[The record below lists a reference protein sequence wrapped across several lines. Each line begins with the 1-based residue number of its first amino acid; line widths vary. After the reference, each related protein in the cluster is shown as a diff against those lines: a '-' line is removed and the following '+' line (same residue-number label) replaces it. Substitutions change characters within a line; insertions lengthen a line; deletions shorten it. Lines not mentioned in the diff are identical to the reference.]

1 MLSSGL
7 GTGLFSFLLSG
18 LSYPSAMHLVKRSV
32 LLCSL
37 SAALT
42 LCVALPAGTQA
53 APYIHPKSFDIPGLL
68 PPPPVPGSEQ
78 YRIDTGF
85 LKNARATATQEQI
98 DRGNKASHDSVFDY
112 SETLGDW
119 FNAKDLPETAALFKE
134 VTSESKEAID
144 LAKNYFARN
153 RPLSWKESG
162 DHEKSVGYAYPS
174 GHTTR
179 AFVWA
184 NLLAAAFPQE
194 TKALH
199 RQARQKA
206 WYRVILGRHFPAD
219 VRAGKLYGQFLAKQ
233 FLKNP
238 GFLAKWSEACE
249 EMHAARKAAHAVHH
263 DKGTGLPP
271 DGKPAIPGV

>member
-1 MLSSGL
+1 MCFFRSLGPQLAVAFMALLLAAAVPSSQAKP
-7 GTGLFSFLLSG
+7 FIDPS
-18 LSYPSAMHLVKRSV
+18 SY
-32 LLCSL
+32 
-37 SAALT
+37 
-42 LCVALPAGTQA
+42 
-53 APYIHPKSFDIPGLL
+53 DIKAIL
-68 PPPPVPGSEQ
+68 PPPPAPGSEQ

-85 LKNARATATQEQI
+85 LKNARAASTQEQI

-119 FNAKDLPETAALFKE
+119 FNAKDLPKTAALFKE
-134 VTSESKEAID
+134 VTGETKESIE
-144 LAKNYFARN
+144 LAKHYFN
-153 RPLSWKESG
+153 RTRPESWKESG
-162 DHEKSVGYAYPS
+162 DLEKSDGYAYPS

-179 AFVWA
+179 AFV
-184 NLLAAAFPQE
+184 
-194 TKALH
+194 
-199 RQARQKA
+199 

-249 EMHAARKAAHAVHH
+249 EMHEARKAAHTEHH
-263 DKGTGLPP
+263 DKGTGLTP

>member
-1 MLSSGL
+1 M
-7 GTGLFSFLLSG
+7 
-18 LSYPSAMHLVKRSV
+18 MQLVKRPLFLASI
-32 LLCSL
+32 
-37 SAALT
+37 AALS
-42 LCVALPAGTQA
+42 LCIAFPTGTQA
-53 APYIHPKSFDIPGLL
+53 APYINPKSFDIPAII
-68 PPPPVPGSEQ
+68 PPPPVPGSDQ
-78 YRIDTGF
+78 FRIDTGF

-119 FNAKDLPETAALFKE
+119 FNAKDLPKTAALFGE
-134 VTSESKEAID
+134 VTSETKEAIE
-144 LAKNYFARN
+144 LAKHYFTRT

-162 DHEKSVGYAYPS
+162 DLEKSDGYAYPS

-184 NLLAAAFPQE
+184 NLLASAFPQE

-199 RQARQKA
+199 KQARQKA

-219 VRAGKLYGQFLAKQ
+219 VRAGKLYGQYLAKQ
-233 FLKNP
+233 YLKNP
-238 GFLAKWSEACE
+238 GFLAKWSEVCE
-249 EMHAARKAAHAVHH
+249 EMHAARKAAHAGHQV
-263 DKGTGLPP
+263 KESGLTP